1 MHPSQ
6 PVPSV
11 DVEEA
16 ARRLNQESEQ
26 GRPKPLLVD
35 VRESNEYATV
45 RIPGAVLM
53 PLSEFQTSYQRL
65 PNDRPLFIHCAAGK
79 RSLVAAEL
87 LKRNGYDDVSNVEG
101 GIIAWQKA
109 GHPTRQGPVQ
119 PGEGELQE

>member
-1 MHPSQ
+1 MRDAQ
-6 PVPSV
+6 GVAAI
-11 DVEEA
+11 DVYEA
-16 ARRLNQESEQ
+16 ARRLQETPRAGQ
-26 GRPKPLLVD
+26 ARPLLVD
-35 VRESNEYATV
+35 VRESNEFTTA

-65 PNDRPLFIHCAAGK
+65 PKDRPLFMHCAAGK

-87 LKRNGYDDVSNVEG
+87 LKRNGYEDVANVEG

-119 PGEGELQE
+119 PGEGELQG